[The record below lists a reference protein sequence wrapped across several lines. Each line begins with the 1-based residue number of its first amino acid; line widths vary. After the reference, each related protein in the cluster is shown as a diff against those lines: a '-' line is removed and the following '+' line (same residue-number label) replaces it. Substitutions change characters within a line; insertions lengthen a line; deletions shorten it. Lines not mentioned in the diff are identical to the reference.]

1 MSNQEKNFQ
10 KKVSILIPCRNE
22 IKHIENCIRSVCAF
36 DPPNGGFEVIVIDG
50 ISNDGTRDILLS
62 LKKEY
67 SNLVIID
74 NPQKTVP
81 YAMNL
86 GIKQA
91 KSEYIVRTDVRC
103 VHPRSYLKDLIAL
116 SEQSGAD
123 NVGGVLVPTGSAY
136 VQNSIAAAY
145 KSPIA
150 MGGALRDRGD
160 FIGETDAVYGGCF
173 RRKRLI
179 EVGMYDEDM
188 VRNQD
193 DELSFRLRKFGGKVV
208 QSGRIK
214 IKYFPRRNFGHLF
227 KQFLQYGYWK
237 VYVLKKHPQQ
247 ASLRHILPSL
257 LVLGFLALPIAA
269 FFGGL
274 TYAGLIFYSISYL
287 LALALESL
295 RLAYKDSIKLWP
307 GIILAIISIHMAF
320 GAGFLIGF
328 ICRLFSI
335 KPKWF
340 ESLSR

>member
-1 MSNQEKNFQ
+1 MSNQKKNFQ

-22 IKHIENCIRSVCAF
+22 IKHIENCIRSVCDF
-36 DPPNGGFEVIVIDG
+36 DFPDGGFEVIVIDG
-50 ISNDGTRDILLS
+50 ISDDGTRDVLAS
-62 LKKEY
+62 LEKEY
-67 SNLVIID
+67 ANLVIID

-103 VHPRSYLKDLIAL
+103 VHAKSYLKDLIAL
-116 SEQSGAD
+116 SEQTGAD
-123 NVGGVLVPTGSAY
+123 NVGGVLVPTGNTY
-136 VQNSIAAAY
+136 VQKSIATAY

-173 RRKRLI
+173 RRERLI
-179 EVGMYDEDM
+179 EIGMYDEDM

-193 DELSFRLRKFGGKVV
+193 DELSFRLRKFGGKVM

-214 IKYFPRRNFGHLF
+214 IKYFPRRNFEHLF

-237 VYVLKKHPQQ
+237 VYVFKKHPQQ

-257 LVLGFLALPIAA
+257 LVLGFLGLFIAA
-269 FFGGL
+269 FFNDFV
-274 TYAGLIFYSISYL
+274 YAGLIFYSISYL
-287 LALALESL
+287 FALTFESL
-295 RLAYKDSIKLWP
+295 RHVYKDSLKLWP
-307 GIILAIISIHMAF
+307 GVILAIISIHMAF
-320 GAGFLIGF
+320 GTGFLIGF